1 MLKNM
6 NEDKIAVEIISTI
19 PNLHTNHHLKS

>member
-19 PNLHTNHHLKS
+19 PNLHANHNLKS